1 MQYDPERVLAIANF
15 ADDLTYAI
23 APSGARYGNPYGEV
37 QFAES
42 ADPDSLRFGVRFRT
56 DTPGYLI
63 TADDIR
69 AAIRGDVDSV
79 EREMRYIG
87 AGQYRRCVIAYVQ
100 MPRPHATPHQR
111 GWATRRFN
119 AWRAS
124 QEEHERRTRERNRER
139 AMRERKADTK
149 AWKTLFSFLSKEQV
163 ESLTKKGWFVITGS
177 EGTRFRVYG
186 AKHGSPSGNVWWLD
200 KKEKRAGQLCAH
212 CDTFSRGTPHALPIA
227 DHILTQVLEIVT
239 DEKHWMEIAHH
250 LNGEIHPQHRK
261 KYSGEW

>member
-1 MQYDPERVLAIANF
+1 MAYDPERVLAVANF
-15 ADDLTYAI
+15 PENLAYPI
-23 APSGARYGNPYGEV
+23 AAPGAAYGNPYGEV

-42 ADPDSLRFGVRFRT
+42 ADPDCPRFGIRFRT

-69 AAIRGDVDSV
+69 AAIRGDIDSV
-79 EREMRYIG
+79 DREIRYVG
-87 AGQYRRCVIAYVQ
+87 AGLNRSCVIASVQ

-119 AWRAS
+119 AWRAA
-124 QEEHERRTRERNRER
+124 QEERERRIRQGNRER
-139 AMRERKADTK
+139 AVRERKADKK
-149 AWKTLFSFLSKEQV
+149 AWKTLFSFLSPEQV
-163 ESLTKKGWFVITGS
+163 ESLNKKGWFVVTGS
-177 EGTRFRVYG
+177 EGTRFRVY
-186 AKHGSPSGNVWWLD
+186 AAEHGSPSGNVWWLD
-200 KKEKRAGQLCAH
+200 KKERRAGQLCAH
-212 CDTFSRGTPHALPIA
+212 CDTYSNGAPRSLPIA

-261 KYSGEW
+261 KYSGAW